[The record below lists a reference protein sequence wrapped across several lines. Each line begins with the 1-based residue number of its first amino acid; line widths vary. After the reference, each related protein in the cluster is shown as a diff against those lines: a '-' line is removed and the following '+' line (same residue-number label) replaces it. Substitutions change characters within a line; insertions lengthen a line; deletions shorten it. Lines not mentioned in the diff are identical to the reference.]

1 MSTTKRDDPLLNLG
15 ALGGSRPASESSKST
30 ESAADYPILTEVV
43 DNPIEPDPSPRN
55 IGLEELERELRVEM
69 VGQLAADLEK
79 QIESRVYE
87 RLSVSVDEVAGRVRT
102 ELFTEIRRAV
112 REVVAEVM
120 AEEKKLARTG
130 SPNPVR
136 INIQDR

>member
-1 MSTTKRDDPLLNLG
+1 VSTTKRDNPLLNLG
-15 ALGGSRPASESSKST
+15 ALGGSRPAGESSKSS

-55 IGLEELERELRVEM
+55 IGLDELERELRVEM
-69 VGQLAADLEK
+69 VGQMAADLEK
-79 QIESRVYE
+79 QIESRVYG
-87 RLSVSVDEVAGRVRT
+87 RLSISVEVAGRIRT

-120 AEEKKLARTG
+120 AEEKKHARTG